1 MDGTT
6 SSIYTHMI
14 VCHFLVLCFFFQ
26 EMARHLQDKERK
38 RYELRLKEKELR
50 RQRKMLEAELKR
62 ESNNLLGT
70 QSIFAEMDEIF

>member
-1 MDGTT
+1 
-6 SSIYTHMI
+6 
-14 VCHFLVLCFFFQ
+14 
-26 EMARHLQDKERK
+26 MARHLQDKERK